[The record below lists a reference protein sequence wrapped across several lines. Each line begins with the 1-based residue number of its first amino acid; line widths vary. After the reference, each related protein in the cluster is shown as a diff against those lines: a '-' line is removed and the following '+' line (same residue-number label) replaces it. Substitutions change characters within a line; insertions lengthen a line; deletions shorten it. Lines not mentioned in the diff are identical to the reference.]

1 MLDYQ
6 KCKLIRNYEIENLRL
21 ACNLATLFSFLR
33 LILQWEKTVE
43 ENKIYSV
50 NSSKNSNINQSGSKN
65 KVKTAHGI
73 ANALVHQ
80 AKLRAEG
87 LIQQAKLEANKL
99 VINAEKL
106 SLIHI

>member
-1 MLDYQ
+1 M
-6 KCKLIRNYEIENLRL
+6 
-21 ACNLATLFSFLR
+21 
-33 LILQWEKTVE
+33 E

-50 NSSKNSNINQSGSKN
+50 NSSKNNQSSESTSNSKN

-87 LIQQAKLEANKL
+87 LIEEAKLEAVSYTHLTLPTK
-99 VINAEKL
+99 A
-106 SLIHI
+106 